1 VTCPLT
7 SQDRT
12 NCLHLTEPN
21 PTDNLGKVKVSQQRV
36 ADKCGQDDDD
46 DDDIIIIIIIKLKE
60 KGC

>member
-1 VTCPLT
+1 M
-7 SQDRT
+7 

-21 PTDNLGKVKVSQQRV
+21 PTDNLGKVKVSQQTD
-36 ADKCGQDDDD
+36 ADKCGQDDD